1 MKSFFILVWI
11 MFSCT
16 NAPIHNQVIRH
27 GVIDYYE
34 LIEPLG
40 IKHLYREKP
49 VVNKDTIYYCL
60 IHKSTEII
68 WILNMMLLNDKK
80 EPIDENDVFPLF
92 ICLQKR
98 LWKGDFSK
106 ISRKLL
112 KSC

>member
-11 MFSCT
+11 MISCT

-68 WILNMMLLNDKK
+68 YRLDSDNIST
-80 EPIDENDVFPLF
+80 
-92 ICLQKR
+92 KR
-98 LWKGDFSK
+98 V
-106 ISRKLL
+106 RKLIIP
-112 KSC
+112 K

>member
-49 VVNKDTIYYCL
+49 IVNKDTIYYCL

-68 WILNMMLLNDKK
+68 YRLDSDNIST
-80 EPIDENDVFPLF
+80 
-92 ICLQKR
+92 KR
-98 LWKGDFSK
+98 V
-106 ISRKLL
+106 RKLIIP
-112 KSC
+112 K

>member
-16 NAPIHNQVIRH
+16 NVPIHNQVIRH

-40 IKHLYREKP
+40 IKHLYREEP
-49 VVNKDTIYYCL
+49 IVNKDTIYYCL

-68 WILNMMLLNDKK
+68 YRLDSDNIST
-80 EPIDENDVFPLF
+80 
-92 ICLQKR
+92 KR
-98 LWKGDFSK
+98 V
-106 ISRKLL
+106 RKLIIP
-112 KSC
+112 K

>member
-49 VVNKDTIYYCL
+49 VSFNYQRICSIWG
-60 IHKSTEII
+60 IH
-68 WILNMMLLNDKK
+68 
-80 EPIDENDVFPLF
+80 
-92 ICLQKR
+92 Q
-98 LWKGDFSK
+98 
-106 ISRKLL
+106 
-112 KSC
+112 

>member
-1 MKSFFILVWI
+1 VKSFFILVWI

-68 WILNMMLLNDKK
+68 YRLDSDNIST
-80 EPIDENDVFPLF
+80 
-92 ICLQKR
+92 KR
-98 LWKGDFSK
+98 V
-106 ISRKLL
+106 RKLIIP
-112 KSC
+112 K

>member
-68 WILNMMLLNDKK
+68 YRLDSDNIST
-80 EPIDENDVFPLF
+80 
-92 ICLQKR
+92 KR
-98 LWKGDFSK
+98 V
-106 ISRKLL
+106 RKLIIP
-112 KSC
+112 K

>member
-40 IKHLYREKP
+40 IKHLYREEP
-49 VVNKDTIYYCL
+49 IVNKDTIYYCL

-68 WILNMMLLNDKK
+68 YRLDSDNIST
-80 EPIDENDVFPLF
+80 
-92 ICLQKR
+92 KR
-98 LWKGDFSK
+98 V
-106 ISRKLL
+106 RKLIIP
-112 KSC
+112 K

>member
-1 MKSFFILVWI
+1 

-49 VVNKDTIYYCL
+49 FVNKDTIYYCL

-68 WILNMMLLNDKK
+68 YRLDSDNIST
-80 EPIDENDVFPLF
+80 
-92 ICLQKR
+92 KR
-98 LWKGDFSK
+98 V
-106 ISRKLL
+106 RKLIIP
-112 KSC
+112 K